1 MTRLIMTPSRI
12 CSNHASDRDSDS
24 ESDFFIPPG
33 PHWQPASAS
42 LLLSEAQAGLTSLAL
57 ALRRLAA

>member
-1 MTRLIMTPSRI
+1 MLGAAW
-12 CSNHASDRDSDS
+12 HHDASDRDSDS

-57 ALRRLAA
+57 RPGLAA